1 MTPPSSARPGTAA
14 ASAIIGWDIGGAHV
28 KASLLVAG
36 RIADIVQWPTPMWQ
50 GLAHLDNSVAATRG
64 RWPQFGAARHAVTM
78 TAEMADLFPNRE
90 AGVLAIA
97 SRLGEQL
104 GSETHFFAGDAG
116 WAKLDTVAQNW
127 EAIASANW
135 LATARLIALSHP
147 DALLVDVGSTT
158 TDLIPIVAGQP
169 SPVGRSD
176 AARLASGELVYL
188 GVVRTPLCAL
198 ARRIPFGGIYINV
211 MNEFFAT
218 TADIFR
224 LTGELDTEHDQY
236 PPADGGSKDTAAT
249 CQRLARMIGR
259 DARDASEAAWREFA
273 THWRRMMTAEI
284 ARNVS
289 RVERRVAVAQ
299 AAPPTADLIQRA
311 ASTAPGVTVGHA
323 NADADAA
330 PAPIVGAGCGLFLAH
345 GLAQNLGRPF
355 VPFDALIDADPACRK
370 WVATCAPSVAVAVL
384 LAREVS

>member
-1 MTPPSSARPGTAA
+1 MTTTTPARPRTAA
-14 ASAIIGWDIGGAHV
+14 ASAVIGWDIGGAHV

-50 GLAHLDNSVAATRG
+50 GLEHLDRAVAATRE
-64 RWPQFGAARHAVTM
+64 RWAQFGAARHAVTM
-78 TAEMADLFPNRE
+78 TAEMADLFPHRE

-97 SRLGEQL
+97 RRMGEQL
-104 GSETHFFAGDAG
+104 GSGIRFFAGDAG
-116 WAKLDTVAQNW
+116 WASLDQVARHW
-127 EAIASANW
+127 EAVASANW
-135 LATARLIALSHP
+135 LATARMIALRHP
-147 DALLVDVGSTT
+147 DALLVDIGSTT

-169 SPVGRSD
+169 GALGRSD

-198 ARRIPFGGIYINV
+198 ARRIPFGGTCINV

-218 TADIFR
+218 TADVFR
-224 LTGELDTEHDQY
+224 LTGELDPDHDQY

-259 DARDASEAAWREFA
+259 DAREASEADWRAFA
-273 THWRRMMTAEI
+273 HDWRRMMTAEI

-289 RVERRVAVAQ
+289 RVERRVGAVRCAPAPAESNRTVAPNTHGTEADQ
-299 AAPPTADLIQRA
+299 ASADTAR
-311 ASTAPGVTVGHA
+311 
-323 NADADAA
+323 
-330 PAPIVGAGCGLFLAH
+330 APIVGAGCGLFLAQA
-345 GLAQNLGRPF
+345 LAYRLGRPF
-355 VPFDALIDADPACRK
+355 QPFDALIDAAPECRK

-384 LAREVS
+384 LEREAP

>member
-1 MTPPSSARPGTAA
+1 MTATTPARPRTAA
-14 ASAIIGWDIGGAHV
+14 VPTVIGWDIGGAHV
-28 KASLLVAG
+28 KASLLVGG

-50 GLAHLDNSVAATRG
+50 GLEHLDRAVAAIRA
-64 RWPQFGAARHAVTM
+64 RWPQFGAAHHAVTM

-97 SRLGEQL
+97 SRVGEQL
-104 GSETHFFAGDAG
+104 GAQVRFFAGEAG
-116 WAKLDTVAQNW
+116 WAKLDAVAEHW

-135 LATARLIALSHP
+135 LATARMVALRHP
-147 DALLVDVGSTT
+147 DALLVDIGSTT
-158 TDLIPIVAGQP
+158 TDLIPIAAGQP
-169 SPVGRSD
+169 APVGRSD

-198 ARRIPFGGIYINV
+198 ARRIPFDGTYINV

-224 LTGELDTEHDQY
+224 LTGELDPEHDQY

-259 DARDASEAAWREFA
+259 DARDATEADWREFA
-273 THWRRMMTAEI
+273 GHWRRAMTAEI

-289 RVERRVAVAQ
+289 RVEPRI
-299 AAPPTADLIQRA
+299 AAARTSPPTAESDRPADSITRGTDAGQ
-311 ASTAPGVTVGHA
+311 AS
-323 NADADAA
+323 ADATRAT
-330 PAPIVGAGCGLFLAH
+330 IVGAGCGLFLAH
-345 GLAQNLGRPF
+345 SLAQRLGRPF
-355 VPFDALIDADPACRK
+355 LPFAALIDADPACRK

-384 LAREVS
+384 LEREMP

>member
-1 MTPPSSARPGTAA
+1 MTPPSSTRPGTAA
-14 ASAIIGWDIGGAHV
+14 APAVIGWDIGGAHV

-50 GLAHLDNSVAATRG
+50 GLEHLDNAVAATRS
-64 RWPQFGAARHAVTM
+64 RWPQFGATRHAVTM

-97 SRLGEQL
+97 SRMGEQL
-104 GSETHFFAGDAG
+104 GAQVRFFAGDAG
-116 WAKLDTVAQNW
+116 WAKLDAVAEKW

-135 LATARLIALSHP
+135 LATARMVALRHP
-147 DALLVDVGSTT
+147 DALLVDIGSTT
-158 TDLIPIVAGQP
+158 TDLIPIVAGRP
-169 SPVGRSD
+169 SPAGRSD

-198 ARRIPFGGIYINV
+198 ARRIPFDGDYVNI

-218 TADIFR
+218 TADVFR
-224 LTGELDTEHDQY
+224 LTGELDPDHDQY

-259 DARDASEAAWREFA
+259 DARDASEADWRAFA
-273 THWRRMMTAEI
+273 HDWRRMMTAEI

-289 RVERRVAVAQ
+289 RVERRVAAARREPSPAASNRT
-299 AAPPTADLIQRA
+299 AAPTTHGTAAGL
-311 ASTAPGVTVGHA
+311 A
-323 NADADAA
+323 NAHSAR
-330 PAPIVGAGCGLFLAH
+330 APIVGAGCGLFLAH
-345 GLAQNLGRPF
+345 ALARRLGRPF
-355 VPFDALIDADPACRK
+355 QPFDALIDAAPECRK
-370 WVATCAPSVAVAVL
+370 WVANCAPSVAVAVL
-384 LAREVS
+384 LEREAP

>member
-1 MTPPSSARPGTAA
+1 MTPPSSTRPGTAA
-14 ASAIIGWDIGGAHV
+14 ASAVIGWDIGGAHV
-28 KASLLVAG
+28 KASLLVDG

-50 GLAHLDNSVAATRG
+50 GLEHLDRAVAATRA
-64 RWPQFGAARHAVTM
+64 RWPQFGTARHAVTM

-97 SRLGEQL
+97 GRLGEQL
-104 GSETHFFAGDAG
+104 ASEVRFFAGDAG
-116 WAKLDTVAQNW
+116 WAKLDAVAQNW

-135 LATARLIALSHP
+135 LATARMVALSHP
-147 DALLVDVGSTT
+147 DALLVDIGSTT

-198 ARRIPFGGIYINV
+198 ARRIPFDGSYINV

-218 TADIFR
+218 TADVFR
-224 LTGELDTEHDQY
+224 LTGELDPDHDQY

-259 DARDASEAAWREFA
+259 DARDASEAVWLAFA
-273 THWRRMMTAEI
+273 RDWRRAMTAEI

-289 RVERRVAVAQ
+289 RVESGT
-299 AAPPTADLIQRA
+299 AAARLSPPTSAWAQPVDSIVRGTESGQA
-311 ASTAPGVTVGHA
+311 HAGTAPAT
-323 NADADAA
+323 
-330 PAPIVGAGCGLFLAH
+330 IVGAGCGLFLARA
-345 GLAQNLGRPF
+345 LAQELGRPF
-355 VPFDALIDADPACRK
+355 QPFDALIEADPACRN
-370 WVATCAPSVAVAVL
+370 WVATCAPSVEVAVL
-384 LAREVS
+384 LGREAP

>member
-1 MTPPSSARPGTAA
+1 MTATTPARPDTAA
-14 ASAIIGWDIGGAHV
+14 APAVIGWDIGGAHV

-36 RIADIVQWPTPMWQ
+36 RIADIAQWPTPMWQ
-50 GLAHLDNSVAATRG
+50 GLEHLDKAVAATRK
-64 RWPQFGAARHAVTM
+64 RWLQFGAARHAVTM

-97 SRLGEQL
+97 SRVGEQL
-104 GSETHFFAGDAG
+104 GSEVRFFAGEAG
-116 WAKLDTVAQNW
+116 WAKLDAVAEHW

-135 LATARLIALSHP
+135 LATARMVALRHP
-147 DALLVDVGSTT
+147 DALLVDIGSTT
-158 TDLIPIVAGQP
+158 TDLIPIAAGQP

-198 ARRIPFGGIYINV
+198 ARRIPFDGTYINV

-224 LTGELDTEHDQY
+224 LTGELDAEHDQY

-259 DARDASEAAWREFA
+259 DSRDASEADWREFA
-273 THWRRMMTAEI
+273 EHWRRAMTAEI

-289 RVERRVAVAQ
+289 RVESRLNATQVS
-299 AAPPTADLIQRA
+299 PPTAESDRPADSITRGTDA
-311 ASTAPGVTVGHA
+311 GHA
-323 NADADAA
+323 SADATRV
-330 PAPIVGAGCGLFLAH
+330 PIVGAGCGLFLAH
-345 GLAQNLGRPF
+345 ALAQRLDRPF
-355 VPFDALIDADPACRK
+355 LPFDALIDADPACRK
-370 WVATCAPSVAVAVL
+370 WVATCAPAVAVAVL
-384 LAREVS
+384 LEREMP